1 MLGLQPI
8 HLVLIHI
15 IALVIFGPSRLPELG
30 RSLGQS
36 INEFKNATRELTDP
50 VNQAADGTR
59 AESAR
64 ENRGEPVA
72 DSARDNG
79 REPVAEKAEK

>member
-1 MLGLQPI
+1 MPGIQPI
-8 HLVLIHI
+8 HLILILI

-50 VNQAADGTR
+50 VHQAADGTR
-59 AESAR
+59 ADGAR
-64 ENRGEPVA
+64 ENSGEPAANVA
-72 DSARDNG
+72 RENG
-79 REPVAEKAEK
+79 REPAAEKVEQ